1 MAIYIPPFWAGVV
14 VTLLVE
20 VFALIVIA
28 AIGHKGKPETVQYGI
43 IGPDAA
49 GIRYG
54 LYGPAGI
61 SSAKAEHI
69 IKSAQSGVKDSAFVL
84 PTGWMAKP
92 L

>member
-1 MAIYIPPFWAGVV
+1 MTVMIEVV
-14 VTLLVE
+14 
-20 VFALIVIA
+20 ALIAIA
-28 AIGHKGKPETVQYGI
+28 AMSRKSKPETVQYGI

-69 IKSAQSGVKDSAFVL
+69 INTAQSGIKDSAFVL
-84 PTGWMAKP
+84 PMGWMAKP